1 MNKLKQNFNEIK
13 QNWNFYMCRV
23 DDKPASIR
31 LNLALSNIAPV
42 EDYKHRISIFI
53 KMNNPTDDGL
63 SSNEE
68 YPMLCDIEDEVID
81 RLETLED
88 IFAGTVKT
96 QGRLE
101 LYVFT
106 KNPEKS
112 EELCKEAFKKFPNYQ
127 WKSYIDED
135 REWDFYFNF
144 LYPDVY
150 SYHAIMNRSV
160 IENLTNQGDNLEK
173 EREIDHWLYFSSEE
187 NINIATKKFEEL
199 GYKILSN
206 KKLDDEKNYPY
217 QLNISRM
224 DNAIYSH
231 VNQIVWELIEIAKH
245 LDGYY
250 DGWGCNITK

>member
-1 MNKLKQNFNEIK
+1 MFL
-13 QNWNFYMCRV
+13 
-23 DDKPASIR
+23 
-31 LNLALSNIAPV
+31 L
-42 EDYKHRISIFI
+42 
-53 KMNNPTDDGL
+53 
-63 SSNEE
+63 
-68 YPMLCDIEDEVID
+68 
-81 RLETLED
+81 
-88 IFAGTVKT
+88 
-96 QGRLE
+96 
-101 LYVFT
+101 

-135 REWDFYFNF
+135 KEWDFYFNF
-144 LYPDVY
+144 LYPDTY
-150 SYHAIMNRSV
+150 SYQAIMNRSV

-187 NINIATKKFEEL
+187 NINIAIKKVKEL
-199 GYKILSN
+199 GYKILSS

-231 VNQIVWELIEIAKH
+231 VNQIVWELIEIAES
-245 LDGYY
+245 LNGYY